1 MGVLSNRE
9 IEILTN
15 NPVGLPWY
23 LGIVKDGKLAR
34 YIHKLPD
41 AVEIVDLKY
50 KFGVLTEHTSYLV
63 KDVLIDEPIVEKEV
77 IDLVEG
83 KPAVKEEVTTAEG
96 MTLVHL
102 DITETEYESLTNDGM
117 RILDTRTSTRWRE
130 GRLFADSSDEPT
142 HCVYIRNKRVGFF
155 IELDRQNR
163 TYKFSSVSDGTVW
176 DEHEGNFPPHSD
188 IFDLV
193 TALLLDVIT
202 GINLI

>member
-50 KFGVLTEHTSYLV
+50 RFGVLTEYTSYLI
-63 KDVLIDEPIVEKEV
+63 KDIMVDDPIIEKDV

-83 KPAVKEEVTTAEG
+83 KAAVKEEVTTVSG
-96 MTLVHL
+96 TTLNHL
-102 DITETEYESLTNDGM
+102 DITETEYESLTNNGM
-117 RILDTRTSTRWRE
+117 RILDTHTSTRWRE
-130 GRLFADSSDEPT
+130 GILFVDSSTEPT
-142 HCVYIRNKRVGFF
+142 HCVYIRNQRPGFF
-155 IELDRQNR
+155 IDLDRQNR

-176 DEHEGNFPPHSD
+176 NEHEGNFPLHSD